1 MTSYA
6 RGYTGPMMPAAGPRL
21 DGGGGIGPARSGGGG
36 GAIGGLQTANQGLN
50 QISEAVN
57 QINQATGN
65 SGGGGF
71 GGDDRI
77 PSGVHSGYDYSGG
90 DAQSTFQNT
99 STSLLKNLGLKK
111 GGKVPSASKRG
122 DGIVTKGST
131 KGRFV

>member
-1 MTSYA
+1 
-6 RGYTGPMMPAAGPRL
+6 MPA

-36 GAIGGLQTANQGLN
+36 GAMGGLKTANQGLN

-57 QINQATGN
+57 QINQATG
-65 SGGGGF
+65 SGGGGGGGGF

-77 PSGVHSGYDYSGG
+77 PSGVHSGSDYSGG
-90 DAQSTFQNT
+90 DSQSTFQNT
-99 STSLLKNLGLKK
+99 STSLLKGLGLKK

-122 DGIVTKGST
+122 DGIASKGKT